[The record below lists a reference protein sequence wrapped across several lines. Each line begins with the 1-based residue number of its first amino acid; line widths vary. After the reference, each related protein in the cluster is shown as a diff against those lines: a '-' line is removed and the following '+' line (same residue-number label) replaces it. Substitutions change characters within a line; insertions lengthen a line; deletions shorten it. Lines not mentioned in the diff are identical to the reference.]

1 MLDMKT
7 IFRIILFLFFP
18 LKLFGT
24 SQVPD
29 VIIYKGDTLS
39 LNAFPLNFHPD
50 KELINTKTLF
60 ESKIGSCCTCCW
72 RGYIAVWEII
82 DNKLYLTKIKNY
94 CYLSYTRDIESYNK
108 VGIGID
114 SIGLEFADLKLLFPD
129 RYENGKVRAD
139 WVNGKLFSPQGN
151 LLFYFQDGSEN
162 IYERELEFN
171 FENGLLIGTEQLDNS
186 KTKKSKYTE
195 DLKLLTEF
203 IYSNINYD
211 NLPKSDTIKGS
222 VSVRVISSDDNGKI
236 DSVVVIRGINK
247 LYDDEA
253 VRVIKSIP
261 EWDVIYRHGK
271 RTNQIWNIPI
281 KFDMTE
287 KKE

>member
-1 MLDMKT
+1 MRNVVKII
-7 IFRIILFLFFP
+7 IFLFLP
-18 LKLFGT
+18 IKLFGT
-24 SQVPD
+24 AQVPD

-39 LNAFPLNFHPD
+39 LYACPLNFYPSI
-50 KELINTKTLF
+50 ELINTKSLF
-60 ESKIGSCCTCCW
+60 ESKIGTCCTCCW

-94 CYLSYTRDIESYNK
+94 CYLSYTRDMESYNN

-114 SIGLEFADLKLLFPD
+114 SIGSEFADLKLLFPD

-139 WVNGKLFSPQGN
+139 WVSGKLISPQGN
-151 LLFYFQDGSEN
+151 LLYYFHDGFES

-171 FENGLLIGTEQLDNS
+171 FENGLLIGTEQFDNS

-195 DLKLLTEF
+195 DPKLLTEF

-211 NLPKSDTIKGS
+211 NLPKSDTIKGR
-222 VSVRVISSDDNGKI
+222 VIVRVISSDDNGKI
-236 DSVVVIRGINK
+236 DSVDVVRGLNK
-247 LYDDEA
+247 LYDNEA
-253 VRVIKSIP
+253 IRVIKSIP

-271 RTNQIWNIPI
+271 RINQIWTIPI
-281 KFDMTE
+281 QFDMTE